1 MARKANP
8 ALIGA
13 FLVGALV
20 LAVAGLV
27 VFGGGRFFT
36 QKQTV
41 VAYFEGSLNGMA
53 VGAPVTF
60 NGVKIGSVTDVKVI
74 INTETN
80 AIRTPVFFNIEAGRL
95 REVSG
100 AEPRFKPGAPQLQAL
115 IDRGLRAQLQ
125 LQSLV
130 TGQLEVALNFYPG
143 TPMKLTGLTKEYPEV
158 PTIPST
164 TEKLIATLE
173 NIPIDKLVAQVM
185 HAVQSI
191 DDLVASPEIK
201 KILQDLDH
209 TVLHIDGLVGNVN
222 KTVTVGKGA
231 IVNIDRVINDAGKTI
246 AVGQDAIVD
255 VRGLLARG
263 GPALEAALREFDK
276 LAKDAQKLAVNADG
290 MINAES
296 PLRDD
301 LANTLREI
309 QASARS
315 LRVLAD
321 YLDQHPEAVIS
332 GKRAQQTP

>member
-1 MARKANP
+1 VARKANP

-20 LAVAGLV
+20 LAVIGLV
-27 VFGGGRFFT
+27 VFGGGKVFT
-36 QKQTV
+36 QKQTI

-60 NGVKIGSVTDVKVI
+60 NGVKIGSVTDVKVV

-80 AIRTPVFFNIEAGRL
+80 AIRTPVFFSIEAGRV

-100 AEPRFKPGAPQLQAL
+100 AELKFEPGAPQLQAL

-164 TEKLIATLE
+164 TEKLMATLE

-191 DDLVASPEIK
+191 DNLVASPEIK
-201 KILQDLDH
+201 KTLRDLDR
-209 TVLHIDGLVGNVN
+209 TVLHVDGLVGNADQ
-222 KTVTVGKGA
+222 TVTVGKGA
-231 IVNIDRVINDAGKTI
+231 LVNIDRVINDAGKTI

-263 GPALEAALREFDK
+263 GPALEAALRDFDK
-276 LAKDAQKLAVNADG
+276 LAKDAQRLAINADG
-290 MINAES
+290 MVNADS
-296 PLRDD
+296 PIRYD
-301 LANTLREI
+301 LANVLKEI
-309 QASARS
+309 QAAARS
-315 LRVLAD
+315 LRVLTD
-321 YLDQHPEAVIS
+321 YLDRHPEAVLS
-332 GKRAQQTP
+332 GKRADGTP

>member
-1 MARKANP
+1 VARKANP

-20 LAVAGLV
+20 LAVIGLV
-27 VFGGGRFFT
+27 VFGGGKFFT

-60 NGVKIGSVTDVKVI
+60 NGVKIGSVTDVKVV

-80 AIRTPVFFNIEAGRL
+80 AIRTPVFFSIEAGRV

-100 AEPRFKPGAPQLQAL
+100 AELKFEPGAPQLQAL

-164 TEKLIATLE
+164 TEKLMATLE

-191 DDLVASPEIK
+191 DNLVASPEIK
-201 KILQDLDH
+201 KTLRDLDR
-209 TVLHIDGLVGNVN
+209 TVLHVDELVGNADQ
-222 KTVTVGKGA
+222 TVTVGKGA
-231 IVNIDRVINDAGKTI
+231 LVNIDRVINDAGKTI

-263 GPALEAALREFDK
+263 GPALEAALRDFDK
-276 LAKDAQKLAVNADG
+276 LAKDAQRLAINADG
-290 MINAES
+290 MVNADS
-296 PLRDD
+296 PIRYD
-301 LANTLREI
+301 LANVLKEI
-309 QASARS
+309 QAAARS
-315 LRVLAD
+315 LRVLTD
-321 YLDQHPEAVIS
+321 YLDRHPEAVLS
-332 GKRAQQTP
+332 GKRADGTQ